1 MALIDKLRFH
11 NILIQGGLP
20 KAPAV
25 DFADAL
31 QETFDE
37 QIGALASK
45 ADIELILE
53 RMDARFAQ
61 SDARVERFEAQVDA
75 RFEQFEAQVDARFER
90 VDARFAQMDDQFA
103 RVDER
108 FVQMEA
114 HFEARMAQMEKHFE
128 AQMDARF
135 AQSERDAAKRE
146 TRQTRLFLI
155 GIGITLTAITLATS
169 LIIALT

>member
-20 KAPAV
+20 EAPAV

-53 RMDARFAQ
+53 RMDSRFAQ
-61 SDARVERFEAQVDA
+61 VN
-75 RFEQFEAQVDARFER
+75 ARFER
-90 VDARFAQMDDQFA
+90 VDERFAQIDDHFARIDDQFV
-103 RVDER
+103 RIDER
-108 FVQMEA
+108 FLQMEA

>member
-53 RMDARFAQ
+53 RMDSRF
-61 SDARVERFEAQVDA
+61 
-75 RFEQFEAQVDARFER
+75 AQVDARFER
-90 VDARFAQMDDQFA
+90 VDARFAQVDDQFA
-103 RVDER
+103 RIDER

-155 GIGITLTAITLATS
+155 GIGITLTAIALATS

>member
-53 RMDARFAQ
+53 RMDARFRQ
-61 SDARVERFEAQVDA
+61 VDDRFAQVDDQFA
-75 RFEQFEAQVDARFER
+75 RIDAQFARI
-90 VDARFAQMDDQFA
+90 DDQFA

>member
-53 RMDARFAQ
+53 RMDARF
-61 SDARVERFEAQVDA
+61 RQVD
-75 RFEQFEAQVDARFER
+75 D
-90 VDARFAQMDDQFA
+90 RFAQVDDQFA
-103 RVDER
+103 RIDER
-108 FVQMEA
+108 FVQLEA
-114 HFEARMAQMEKHFE
+114 RFEARMAQMDAQFDARMVQMEKHFE

>member
-53 RMDARFAQ
+53 RMDSRFAQ
-61 SDARVERFEAQVDA
+61 VN
-75 RFEQFEAQVDARFER
+75 ARFER
-90 VDARFAQMDDQFA
+90 VDERFV

-108 FVQMEA
+108 FVQIDDHFARIDDQFVRIDERFLQMEA

>member
-53 RMDARFAQ
+53 RMDSRFAQ

-75 RFEQFEAQVDARFER
+75 RVERFEAQ
-90 VDARFAQMDDQFA
+90 VDARFAQMDDQFV
-103 RVDER
+103 RIDER
-108 FVQMEA
+108 FLQLEA

>member
-53 RMDARFAQ
+53 RMDSRFA
-61 SDARVERFEAQVDA
+61 
-75 RFEQFEAQVDARFER
+75 R
-90 VDARFAQMDDQFA
+90 VDARFAQVDDQFA
-103 RVDER
+103 RIDER

-155 GIGITLTAITLATS
+155 GIGITLTAIALATS

>member
-11 NILIQGGLP
+11 NILTQGGLP
-20 KAPAV
+20 EAPAV

-37 QIGALASK
+37 QIGTLASK
-45 ADIELILE
+45 SDVERILE

-61 SDARVERFEAQVDA
+61 
-75 RFEQFEAQVDARFER
+75 
-90 VDARFAQMDDQFA
+90 VDARFARVDDQFA
-103 RVDER
+103 QVDEQFARIDER
-108 FVQMEA
+108 FLQMEA

>member
-1 MALIDKLRFH
+1 MALIDKLRFR
-11 NILIQGGLP
+11 NILTQGGLP
-20 KAPAV
+20 EAPAV

-37 QIGALASK
+37 QIGTLASK

-61 SDARVERFEAQVDA
+61 VDARFARVDDQFAQVDA
-75 RFEQFEAQVDARFER
+75 RFAQFEAQM
-90 VDARFAQMDDQFA
+90 AQMET
-103 RVDER
+103 R
-108 FVQMEA
+108 
-114 HFEARMAQMEKHFE
+114 FEARMTQLETQFEARMTQMEKQFE

>member
-53 RMDARFAQ
+53 RMDSRFA
-61 SDARVERFEAQVDA
+61 
-75 RFEQFEAQVDARFER
+75 R
-90 VDARFAQMDDQFA
+90 VDARFAQVDDQFA
-103 RVDER
+103 RIDER

>member
-11 NILIQGGLP
+11 NILTQGGLP
-20 KAPAV
+20 EAPAV

-37 QIGALASK
+37 QIGTLASK
-45 ADIELILE
+45 SDIELILE

-61 SDARVERFEAQVDA
+61 
-75 RFEQFEAQVDARFER
+75 
-90 VDARFAQMDDQFA
+90 VDARFARVDDQFAQVDDQFA
-103 RVDER
+103 RIDER
-108 FVQMEA
+108 FLQMEA

>member
-11 NILIQGGLP
+11 NILTQGGLP
-20 KAPAV
+20 EAPAV

-37 QIGALASK
+37 QIGTLASK
-45 ADIELILE
+45 SDIERILE

-61 SDARVERFEAQVDA
+61 VDARFARVDDQFAQVDA
-75 RFEQFEAQVDARFER
+75 RFAQFEAQ
-90 VDARFAQMDDQFA
+90 
-103 RVDER
+103 
-108 FVQMEA
+108 
-114 HFEARMAQMEKHFE
+114 MAQMEKRFEARMTQLEKQFEARMTQMEKQFE

-146 TRQTRLFLI
+146 ARQTRLFLI

>member
-20 KAPAV
+20 EAPAV

-53 RMDARFAQ
+53 RMDSRF
-61 SDARVERFEAQVDA
+61 
-75 RFEQFEAQVDARFER
+75 AQVDARFER
-90 VDARFAQMDDQFA
+90 VDARFAQVDDQFA
-103 RVDER
+103 RIDDH
-108 FVQMEA
+108 FVQLEA
-114 HFEARMAQMEKHFE
+114 RFEARMAQMDAQFDARMVQMEKHFE
-128 AQMDARF
+128 AQMDARFAQMDARF

>member
-53 RMDARFAQ
+53 RMDARFRQ
-61 SDARVERFEAQVDA
+61 VDDRFAQVDDQFA
-75 RFEQFEAQVDARFER
+75 RIDA
-90 VDARFAQMDDQFA
+90 QFA

-128 AQMDARF
+128 AQMDARFAQMDARF

>member
-20 KAPAV
+20 EAPAV

-53 RMDARFAQ
+53 RMDSRFAQ
-61 SDARVERFEAQVDA
+61 VN
-75 RFEQFEAQVDARFER
+75 ARFER
-90 VDARFAQMDDQFA
+90 VDERFVQIDDHFARIDDQFV
-103 RVDER
+103 RIDER
-108 FVQMEA
+108 FLQMEA

>member
-11 NILIQGGLP
+11 NILTQGGLP
-20 KAPAV
+20 EAPAV

-37 QIGALASK
+37 QIGTLASK
-45 ADIELILE
+45 SDIELILE

-61 SDARVERFEAQVDA
+61 VDARFARVDDQFAQVDA
-75 RFEQFEAQVDARFER
+75 RFAQFEAQM
-90 VDARFAQMDDQFA
+90 AQMEK
-103 RVDER
+103 R
-108 FVQMEA
+108 
-114 HFEARMAQMEKHFE
+114 FEARMTQFEARMVQMDAQFEARTAQLEKHFE